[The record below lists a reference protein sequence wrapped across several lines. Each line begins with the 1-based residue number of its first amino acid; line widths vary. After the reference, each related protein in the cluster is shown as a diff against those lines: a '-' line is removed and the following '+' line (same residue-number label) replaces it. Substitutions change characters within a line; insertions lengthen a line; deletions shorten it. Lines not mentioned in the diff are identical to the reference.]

1 MCLLRGRTGSLNI
14 TMLIFYFKV
23 LMDAKYYFMSVGNR
37 EAVLS
42 TILLII

>member
-1 MCLLRGRTGSLNI
+1 
-14 TMLIFYFKV
+14 MLIFYFKV